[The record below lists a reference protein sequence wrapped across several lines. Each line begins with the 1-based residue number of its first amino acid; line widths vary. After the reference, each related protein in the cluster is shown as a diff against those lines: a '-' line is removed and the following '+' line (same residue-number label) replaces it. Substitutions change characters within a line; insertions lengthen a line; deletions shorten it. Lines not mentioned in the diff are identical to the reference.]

1 MEEEEDGLLNSYDA
15 NFLNSLDENFKKHNT
30 EKRKNLVLNNAFN
43 QEQHRVN
50 FNSLNQD
57 EVREGTN
64 PFLDQFVDLEAE
76 DPYNELRASNQS
88 GIEQLGLGLVR
99 AGSKAAQEVSKLPGV
114 IAGAIQATAENT
126 QDLISGKD
134 EHSFIDTTFN
144 NGWIKAMDQIGEKI
158 NKDYLPVYTKKAVET
173 GDLWDN
179 ISSTSFWAT
188 DGADGLGFIIGMMAP
203 GAAFELA
210 GLGSKLIGAA
220 SNSAKLAKYTS
231 MAGKAE
237 EGVSALKFMGITG
250 RNIDSGLAVM
260 GNTLFEAGAEAKSAG
275 DNLERRKPE
284 FIARRTAE
292 IKNELLRS
300 NPSNEPE
307 YIQGPMEMV
316 QNPDGTQSMAS
327 SGLIPNP
334 NYKTIDERAAEQAE
348 NEFKEQRAL
357 AMRNT
362 FVSNV
367 GILLGPNAMMH
378 KAIWG
383 KAAQRFERS
392 AEEGFKGIAKRAGK
406 SAGRVGKA
414 FGAEGFWEEGSQ
426 TTVENMYVNKALNNQ
441 LGKKDNRS
449 YLDQGISMVGDFA
462 KEYANTLATTEGQK
476 AIFLGGALGGPMMSY
491 QGRKE
496 DVRNREYTNK
506 VLDGIDSSI
515 TNFNT
520 IFDNDIYQ
528 KNEDGSFKYKTDAN
542 GNETTERLLD
552 AKAVRKVAK
561 DLNFTEQQSMMFDL
575 AVRMGD
581 TQTVETLKQEAIFNL
596 ILPSIHNGEMGI
608 QALEQQ
614 LNENSKFQELTARDE
629 VSDNKNKTKEFVKQT
644 LETAKYLQKQNEKF
658 GDFSR
663 DVIDLTHPTAT
674 PKQKEEFLNKLN
686 ASYLNAKHRLRQNE
700 TRLKDLEDKRQNI
713 YDELGLD
720 PAYDPEAASPM
731 ANMKGGVISND
742 EMVKRADRT
751 KAALESNELLKT
763 TEKEYSDLK
772 KEIEKDKKDISEI
785 WQGKDKVAG
794 AFNDFVE
801 KDNKESEE
809 ASDEK
814 ANQADQ
820 LLNDIANAGSNEELD
835 RLLLPAH
842 VPQKTEAEYNR
853 EAELMVVQDVAKS
866 INEDPSVN
874 NLKLNLDKLQALNIS
889 SVQIDAIV
897 KQIEDTLQQNQDS
910 QEAFKNYLLEAI
922 EAFDSQSQDLN
933 DFISDLNSEIDSLLK
948 SKNTILKSLEA
959 QDKSPKG
966 RNAKLI
972 KQLIKETQDELDKVE
987 KQLEYLN
994 GLKEEAQNELV
1005 KIEQDLSYIF
1015 NRYDQIEKSDFSS
1028 VQDIIDYLNDNKD
1041 SFKDHRFD
1049 FERLLVNKHYTEQNI
1064 EGLSVAIDALESYA
1078 DVLKRTIRSL
1088 LDSDENHSEDLYYL
1102 QEQLNDT
1109 QDALTTAK
1117 KDLKSEQEKLKR
1129 LNKAAIDKQAIKSIK
1144 SEEEFW
1150 SSLQK
1155 FRKEKINPLI
1165 NNPYV
1170 ASKLDEKREQLNQ
1183 QEQDVS
1189 DAIADE
1195 QLDLKEEQAINNPE
1209 EVAEPVT
1216 PTIIVDENGDF
1227 QSESLPT
1234 QEDEDED
1241 NEPVDGEN
1249 MSEDEIDDAL
1259 DSEVSGAKVISTNR
1273 STGKALS
1280 ENLQEFVDYERS
1292 PRDKSNDVVTFE
1304 IGDVSKDVLKA
1315 FVKLESGTATPADIQ
1330 LLKDK
1335 LAIKVNIAYEVE
1347 ENGKKVIKTVS
1358 SFIEAKTQANQS
1370 NPDSKQMFDAQTMPL
1385 RENIINEAVKN
1396 KSLKGLSTKIVKQYP
1411 GLLTVEYNE
1420 TGAAKNNVFD
1430 LQVFDGMSEDEK
1442 VVYFQKN
1449 TSFVNWE
1456 GNLVSTLNPKKVIQ
1470 SNYGIEHRGEVF
1482 LTIPQ
1487 NNGQPFYLKLNVSK
1501 VSEEKAEA
1509 IYEMVLALSQ
1519 VSQTIKS
1526 PTSFQAMTVGKFFET
1541 LTQLDPQLSDRL
1553 QKTLKNEIDFVKK
1566 YNKGNE
1572 KNESLSRFLDLLIY
1586 HKSINAKTGFNL
1598 SKDGNLT
1605 LGSLAVQLMDGNGF
1619 KHQLTITKDELDSP
1633 VAKQIV
1639 MDYIQYKRH
1648 NVIITKDNVG
1658 EFVFNN
1664 KDYVRYLLDSKYP
1677 ILTTNA
1683 VVNQPTFQ
1691 GYSNVYLDPTVKNA
1705 KNVPPIGKQTTP
1717 TATPAVPKNDVED
1730 KKAEILGKIDAATKL
1745 GTIDEL
1751 VGGANNDVSDAI
1763 GKTYRQLYNE
1773 ELAALEGKKEEE
1785 VLGPEVVIETEEDG
1799 TIPAVKARLQ
1809 AALGNKT
1816 EPTSKKEVKMDVKDI
1831 KSLFDKATEDGKAE
1845 ILFSLAD
1852 NLNSLDSIDVDN
1864 LSKTFDNL
1872 LAQAQKQNKS
1882 IDEINE
1888 ICGF

>member
-1 MEEEEDGLLNSYDA
+1 MSLKNNNPYDVLFSDPPKGKSGTTFAEQTGLKVNPNDPMNAVYNATST
-15 NFLNSLDENFKKHNT
+15 SL
-30 EKRKNLVLNNAFN
+30 L
-43 QEQHRVN
+43 
-50 FNSLNQD
+50 
-57 EVREGTN
+57 GTN
-64 PFLDQFVDLEAE
+64 TGFGESKYDKGLNWFADVNANDVKGSI
-76 DPYNELRASNQS
+76 NENRAQQQS
-88 GIEQLGLGLVR
+88 GFGQLGLGLVR
-99 AGSKAAQEVSKLPGV
+99 AGTKAIGEVSKLPGV
-114 IAGAIQATAENT
+114 IGGIGLGLIENT
-126 QDLISGKD
+126 GDLISGKD
-134 EHSFIDTTFN
+134 EHAFIDTAFN
-144 NGWIKAMDQIGEKI
+144 NQWIKTIDKIGEKI
-158 NKDYLPVYTKKAVET
+158 NTDVLPVYTKRAVET
-173 GDLWDN
+173 GNLWDN

-203 GAAFELA
+203 GAAFEYA

-231 MAGKAE
+231 MVGKAE
-237 EGVSALKFMGITG
+237 EGVNALKFMGITG
-250 RNIDSGLAVM
+250 QNIDSGLAVM
-260 GNTLFEAGAEAKSAG
+260 GNTLFEAGAEAKGVG
-275 DNLERRKPE
+275 DDLDRKKPQ
-284 FIARRTAE
+284 FMAKRLAE
-292 IKNELLRS
+292 IKNQLMS
-300 NPSNEPE
+300 SQQPNEPE
-307 YIQGPMEMV
+307 YIQAPMEMV
-316 QNPDGTQSMAS
+316 QNPDGTQSMTS
-327 SGLIPNP
+327 KGLIPNP
-334 NYKTIDERAAEQAE
+334 NYKSIDERASEQAE
-348 NEFKEQRAL
+348 NEYKEQRAL

-362 FVSNV
+362 FISNV
-367 GILLGPNAMMH
+367 GILLGPNAIMH

-383 KAAQRFERS
+383 KAAQKFEKT
-392 AEEGFKGIAKRAGK
+392 AEEGFKGIAKRVGK
-406 SAGRVGKA
+406 SAERILEA
-414 FGAEGFWEEGSQ
+414 GASEGLWEEGSQ

-441 LGKKDNRS
+441 LGKPGWKGFKNDFS
-449 YLDQGISMVGDFA
+449 VGDFT

-496 DVRNREYTNK
+496 DVKNRERTNK
-506 VLDGIDSSI
+506 VLDNINTSI

-520 IFDNDIYQ
+520 VFDNDIYQ
-528 KNEDGSFKYKTDAN
+528 KNEDGSFKYKTDKD
-542 GNETTERLLD
+542 GNDTTERLLD
-552 AKAVRKVAK
+552 SKAVRKVAK

-575 AVRMGD
+575 AVKMGD
-581 TQTVETLKQEAIFNL
+581 TKTVEILKQQAIFNL

-629 VSDNKNKTKEFVKQT
+629 ASDNKNTTKEFVKQT

-674 PKQKEEFLNKLN
+674 DKQKQDFLNKLN
-686 ASYLNAKHRLRQNE
+686 ASYLNTKHRLRQNE

-720 PAYDPEAASPM
+720 PAYDPESASPM

-742 EMVKRADRT
+742 EMVKRANRT
-751 KAALESNELLKT
+751 KEALESNELLKT

-772 KEIEKDKKDISEI
+772 KEIEKDKEDISEI

-801 KDNKESEE
+801 KDNKETEDS
-809 ASDEK
+809 SDEK

-820 LLNDIANAGSNEELD
+820 LINDIANAGSNEELD

-842 VPQKTEAEYNR
+842 LPQKTEAQYNR
-853 EAELMVVQDVAKS
+853 EAELTVVQDVAKS
-866 INEDPSVN
+866 INEDPSIN

-889 SVQIDAIV
+889 SVQIDAIA
-897 KQIEDTLQQNQDS
+897 KQIEDTLQQHTDN
-910 QEAFKNYLLEAI
+910 QEAFKDYLLEAI
-922 EAFDSQSQDLN
+922 DAFDSQSQDLN
-933 DFISDLNSEIDSLLK
+933 DFMSEIDSEIDSLLK
-948 SKNTILKSLEA
+948 TKDTLLKSLEE

-972 KQLIKETQDELDKVE
+972 KELIKEAQDNLDKVE

-1015 NRYDQIEKSDFSS
+1015 NRYDQVEKSDFSS

-1041 SFKDHRFD
+1041 AFKDHRFD

-1064 EGLSVAIDALESYA
+1064 EGLSSAIDELQNYV
-1078 DVLKRTIRSL
+1078 DVLRDTIKG
-1088 LDSDENHSEDLYYL
+1088 YL
-1102 QEQLNDT
+1102 TAEGKIKKGVSPADYKYVREELMKSSKQLFES
-1109 QDALTTAK
+1109 K
-1117 KDLKSEQEKLKR
+1117 KELKSEQEKLQR

-1165 NNPYV
+1165 NNPYI
-1170 ASKLDEKREQLNQ
+1170 ASKLDEKRNELNQ
-1183 QEQDVS
+1183 QEQDVN

-1195 QLDLKEEQAINNPE
+1195 QLDLKEEQVINNPE
-1209 EVAEPVT
+1209 EVVEPVT

-1234 QEDEDED
+1234 LENEDED

-1273 STGKALS
+1273 NTGEALS

-1370 NPDSKQMFDAQTMPL
+1370 NPDSKAMFDAQTMPL
-1385 RENIINEAVKN
+1385 RENIINEAIKN

-1420 TGAAKNNVFD
+1420 TGVAKNDIFS
-1430 LQVFDGMSEDEK
+1430 LQVFDNMTEDEK
-1442 VVYFQKN
+1442 VIYFQKN

-1487 NNGQPFYLKLNVSK
+1487 NNGDPFHLKLNVSK

-1633 VAKQIV
+1633 SAKQIV

-1664 KDYVRYLLDSKYP
+1664 KDYVKYLLDSKYP

-1705 KNVPPIGKQTTP
+1705 KNVPPIGKQTAPTPAP
-1717 TATPAVPKNDVED
+1717 TAPETNVE
-1730 KKAEILGKIDAATKL
+1730 
-1745 GTIDEL
+1745 
-1751 VGGANNDVSDAI
+1751 S
-1763 GKTYRQLYNE
+1763 
-1773 ELAALEGKKEEE
+1773 KEEE
-1785 VLGPEVVIETEEDG
+1785 ILGPEVVIETEEDG

-1816 EPTSKKEVKMDVKDI
+1816 EPINKQEVKMDVKDI

>member
-1 MEEEEDGLLNSYDA
+1 MSLKNNNPYDVLFSDPPTKSRSNITFAEQNGLKVNPNDPMNAIYNASSTSLLGTNTGFGESKYD
-15 NFLNSLDENFKKHNT
+15 K
-30 EKRKNLVLNNAFN
+30 
-43 QEQHRVN
+43 
-50 FNSLNQD
+50 SLNWFAD
-57 EVREGTN
+57 VNANDVEGSI
-64 PFLDQFVDLEAE
+64 
-76 DPYNELRASNQS
+76 NENRAQQQS
-88 GIEQLGLGLVR
+88 GFGQLGLGVLR

-114 IAGAIQATAENT
+114 LGGIGLGIIENT
-126 QDLISGKD
+126 GDLISGKD
-134 EHSFIDTTFN
+134 ENAFIDTAFN
-144 NGWIKAMDQIGEKI
+144 NQWIKTMNQIGEKI
-158 NKDYLPVYTKKAVET
+158 NKDLLPVYTKKAVET

-203 GAAFELA
+203 GAAFEYA
-210 GLGSKLIGAA
+210 ALGSKLINAA
-220 SNSAKLAKYTS
+220 SKSQRLAKYTS
-231 MAGKAE
+231 MVGKAE
-237 EGVSALKFMGITG
+237 EGVTALKTMGITG

-260 GNTLFEAGAEAKSAG
+260 GNTLFEAGAEAKGVG
-275 DNLERRKPE
+275 DDLDRKKPQ
-284 FIARRTAE
+284 FMARRIAE
-292 IKNELLRS
+292 IKNKLAAS
-300 NPSNEPE
+300 QKPSEPE
-307 YIQGPMEMV
+307 YIQAPMEMV
-316 QNPDGTQSMAS
+316 QNPDGSQSMVS
-327 SGLIPNP
+327 KGLIPNP
-334 NYKTIDERAAEQAE
+334 NYKSIDQRAAEQAE
-348 NEFKEQRAL
+348 NEYKEQRAL

-362 FVSNV
+362 FISNV
-367 GILLGPNAMMH
+367 GILLGPNAVMH

-383 KAAQRFERS
+383 KAAQKFEKS
-392 AEEGFKGIAKRAGK
+392 AEEGFKGIAKRVGK
-406 SAGRVGKA
+406 SGERIGKA
-414 FGAEGFWEEGSQ
+414 FVREGFFEEGSQ

-441 LGKKDNRS
+441 LGKPGWEGFKDDFN
-449 YLDQGISMVGDFA
+449 VGDFA

-491 QGRKE
+491 QGRKQ
-496 DVRNREYTNK
+496 DVKNRERTNA
-506 VLDGIDSSI
+506 VLDGIDKSI
-515 TNFNT
+515 TNFNN

-542 GNETTERLLD
+542 GNETTQRLYD
-552 AKAVRKVAK
+552 NKAVRKVAK
-561 DLNFTEQQSMMFDL
+561 DLNFTEAQSTLFDI
-575 AVRMGD
+575 AARAGN
-581 TQTVETLKQEAIFNL
+581 VELVEKLKQEAIFNL

-614 LNENSKFQELTARDE
+614 LNENSKFQELTARDAS
-629 VSDNKNKTKEFVKQT
+629 SDNKNTTKEFVKQT

-674 PKQKEEFLNKLN
+674 DKQKQDFLNKLN
-686 ASYLNAKHRLRQNE
+686 SSYLNVKHKLRQDE
-700 TRLKDLEDKRQNI
+700 KSLKDLEDKKVQLLEELNI
-713 YDELGLD
+713 NPELSVDDILSNGRLLQD
-720 PAYDPEAASPM
+720 YKVKSPLL
-731 ANMKGGVISND
+731 
-742 EMVKRADRT
+742 T
-751 KAALESNELLKT
+751 KTLEDINSTK
-763 TEKEYSDLK
+763 EKIDSA
-772 KEIEKDKKDISEI
+772 KKDIAGI
-785 WQGKDKVAG
+785 WQGTDKISG

-801 KDNKESEE
+801 KDNKETEE
-809 ASDEK
+809 SSDEK
-814 ANQADQ
+814 VEQANQ
-820 LLNDIANAGSNEELD
+820 LINDIANTGSNEELD

-853 EAELMVVQDVAKS
+853 EAELLVVKDVAAS
-866 INEDPSVN
+866 INEDQSVD
-874 NLKLNLDKLQALNIS
+874 NLKLNLEKLKALNIS
-889 SVQIDAIV
+889 SVKIDQIA
-897 KQIEDTLQQNQDS
+897 KRIEDRLNEIEEEQNS
-910 QEAFKNYLLEAI
+910 FKDYLLEAI
-922 EAFDSQSQDLN
+922 EAFDAQTQDLN
-933 DFISDLNSEIDSLLK
+933 DFMSELNSEIDALLK
-948 SKNTILKSLEA
+948 SKDTLLKSLEE

-972 KQLIKETQDELDKVE
+972 KELIKEAQDELDKVE
-987 KQLEYLN
+987 KELEYLN
-994 GLKEEAQNELV
+994 GLKQEAQGELV

-1015 NRYDQIEKSDFSS
+1015 NRYDQVEKSDFSS
-1028 VQDIIDYLNDNKD
+1028 VQDIIDYLNDNED
-1041 SFKDHRFD
+1041 LFKDHRFD

-1064 EGLSVAIDALESYA
+1064 EGLSTAIDALENYVNVLRDTIQGYLTVEGKIKKGVSPA
-1078 DVLKRTIRSL
+1078 DYKYIREELMKSSKEL
-1088 LDSDENHSEDLYYL
+1088 FES
-1102 QEQLNDT
+1102 
-1109 QDALTTAK
+1109 K
-1117 KDLKSEQEKLKR
+1117 KELKSEQEKLKR

-1170 ASKLDEKREQLNQ
+1170 ASKLDEKRAELDQ
-1183 QEQDVS
+1183 QEQDVA

-1195 QLDLKEEQAINNPE
+1195 QLDLKEKQLVENPE
-1209 EVAEPVT
+1209 EVIETVT

-1234 QEDEDED
+1234 QENEDED

-1249 MSEDEIDDAL
+1249 MSEDEVDDAL

-1273 STGKALS
+1273 STGEALS

-1304 IGDVSKDVLKA
+1304 LGDVSKDVLKA

-1335 LAIKVNIAYEVE
+1335 LAIKVNISYEVE

-1370 NPDSKQMFDAQTMPL
+1370 NPDSKQMFDTQTMPL
-1385 RENIINEAVKN
+1385 RESIIDEAVKN

-1420 TGAAKNNVFD
+1420 TGAAKNNIFD
-1430 LQVFDGMSEDEK
+1430 LQVFDGMTEDEK

-1470 SNYGIEHRGEVF
+1470 SNFGVSHRGEVF
-1482 LTIPQ
+1482 LNIPQ

-1509 IYEMVLALSQ
+1509 IYEMVNALSQ
-1519 VSQTIKS
+1519 VSQTVAK
-1526 PTSFQAMTVGKFFET
+1526 PTNFQAITVGKFFET
-1541 LTQLDPQLSDRL
+1541 LDQLDPQLSQRL
-1553 QKTLKNEIDFVKK
+1553 QKILKNEIEFVK
-1566 YNKGNE
+1566 NNSKGQERNQ
-1572 KNESLSRFLDLLIY
+1572 SLSRFLDLLIY
-1586 HKSINAKTGFNL
+1586 HQSTNSKTGFNL

-1605 LGSLAVQLMDGNGF
+1605 LGSLAIQLMEGQGF
-1619 KHQLTITKDELDSP
+1619 KHELTITKDDMDSP
-1633 VAKQIV
+1633 QAKEVI
-1639 MDYIQYKRH
+1639 MNYIQYKRH
-1648 NVIITKDNVG
+1648 NIIITRDNVG
-1658 EFVFNN
+1658 EFVFNS
-1664 KDYVRYLLDSKYP
+1664 KDYVKYLLNSDYP

-1705 KNVPPIGKQTTP
+1705 KNVPPIGKQTVP
-1717 TATPAVPKNDVED
+1717 TPAPVVPKNDVED
-1730 KKAEILGKIDAATKL
+1730 KKAEIIGKIDSATKL

-1751 VGGANNDVSDAI
+1751 VEGANNDVSGAK

-1773 ELAALEGKKEEE
+1773 ELATLEGKKEEE

-1809 AALGNKT
+1809 AALGNT
-1816 EPTSKKEVKMDVKDI
+1816 ATPTKKEDVKMDVKGI
-1831 KSLFDKATEDGKAE
+1831 KDLFNKATEDGKVE
-1845 ILFSLAD
+1845 IISSLAE
-1852 NLNSLDSIDVDN
+1852 NLNSLDSIDVEN
-1864 LSKTFDNL
+1864 LSKTFDDL
-1872 LAQAQKQNKS
+1872 ISEAQKQNKS
-1882 IDEINE
+1882 IEEINE
-1888 ICGF
+1888 ICGL